1 MPSIELLPPGVT
13 PESTLLAPD
22 GVPRPEAHAGAAE
35 AGLDLVPYRLW
46 AVVNPGAGTAEPAMA
61 VAKLKERYGDFT
73 LFEPR
78 SGADFDAF
86 AERLESELRQ
96 GDGPDCVVAAG
107 GDGTVSGVA
116 SALWRTK
123 KKLSSEEEAVPG
135 RMAPRLAILPMGT
148 ANVLARELG
157 ITGTLDES
165 CELIRGGRSRALDVI
180 EYEDRALLC
189 RFVLGDL
196 ARPGSRTSSAEKQRL
211 GPVAYGLNA
220 LSELVE
226 PQVRRYELEIDGE
239 RIQCEA
245 SSLVLTNLAR
255 TGLGELCWGSS
266 ISPHDGELNLIVIRS
281 EGLLDNLSK
290 LWSSVLEALE
300 GEPGIEHHIVRER
313 LVIRGSEGVA
323 AVADGEEVSAASHRF
338 ELRPTALEVMVPHEI
353 LGLDPS

>member
-1 MPSIELLPPGVT
+1 EFIEDVGLGCLPSGVLGIFARLAVGVRARHGCGSCKGDAGTRDAAMSRKRPWYRPRRGGRRTGRAHLLRNEATVIGRRRERTVEFRWPVVTGRSSVRKLQRSASMPSIELLPPGVT

-165 CELIRGGRSRALDVI
+165 CEL
-180 EYEDRALLC
+180 
-189 RFVLGDL
+189 
-196 ARPGSRTSSAEKQRL
+196 
-211 GPVAYGLNA
+211 
-220 LSELVE
+220 
-226 PQVRRYELEIDGE
+226 
-239 RIQCEA
+239 
-245 SSLVLTNLAR
+245 
-255 TGLGELCWGSS
+255 
-266 ISPHDGELNLIVIRS
+266 
-281 EGLLDNLSK
+281 
-290 LWSSVLEALE
+290 
-300 GEPGIEHHIVRER
+300 
-313 LVIRGSEGVA
+313 
-323 AVADGEEVSAASHRF
+323 
-338 ELRPTALEVMVPHEI
+338 
-353 LGLDPS
+353 